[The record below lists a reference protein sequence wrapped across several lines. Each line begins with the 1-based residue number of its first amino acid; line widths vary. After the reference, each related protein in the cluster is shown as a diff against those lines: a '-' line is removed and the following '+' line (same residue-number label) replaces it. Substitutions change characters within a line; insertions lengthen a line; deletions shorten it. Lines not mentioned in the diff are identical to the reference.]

1 METMNTAIVTAAGSG
16 LRLGSPVKKQ
26 FLELGGIPILIRTLE
41 RFFASPLISSLI
53 ITAPEDDLV
62 YTEELIR
69 QYFDAELKPW
79 IVIAGGAERQDS
91 VFAALQLCPPDT
103 RLVFIHDAVRPFIT
117 LDLISDLANLA
128 HKHKAA
134 IPVARM
140 KHTVKTVEG
149 ELIGET
155 LPRDRLVQV
164 FTPQVFDL
172 RLIKAAYE
180 KAYEDGFVS
189 TDDSS
194 LVEYYGHAVH
204 YLFSSDLNLKITDA
218 ADLFFALQIIENNM
232 I

>member
-1 METMNTAIVTAAGSG
+1 MNTAIVTAAGSG
-16 LRLGSPVKKQ
+16 SRLGSAVKKQ

-41 RFFASPLISSLI
+41 RFFASPQISNLI
-53 ITAPEDDLV
+53 ITAPEAEQV

-69 QYFDAELKPW
+69 QYFDGESKPW

-117 LDLISDLANLA
+117 MDLIADLATLA
-128 HKHKAA
+128 LRHKAA
-134 IPVARM
+134 IPVARL
-140 KHTVKTVEG
+140 KHTIKTVEG
-149 ELIGET
+149 ELIGKT

-172 RLIKAAYE
+172 RLIKTAYE

-194 LVEYYGHAVH
+194 LVEHYGHAVH

-218 ADLFFALQIIENNM
+218 ADLFFATQIIDNNM

>member
-1 METMNTAIVTAAGSG
+1 MNTAIITAAGSG
-16 LRLGSPVKKQ
+16 LRLGSAIKKQ
-26 FLELGGIPILIRTLE
+26 YLELGGIPILIRTLE
-41 RFFASPLISSLI
+41 RFFASPRIANI
-53 ITAPEDDLV
+53 IVTAPEDGLSF
-62 YTEELIR
+62 TEELIR
-69 QYFDAELKPW
+69 QYFEDEIKPW

-91 VFAALQLCPPDT
+91 VFAALQHCPPGT
-103 RLVFIHDAVRPFIT
+103 QLVFIHDAVRPFVT
-117 LDLISDLANLA
+117 LDLIDDLADLA
-128 HKHKAA
+128 IQHKAV

-140 KHTVKTVEG
+140 KHTIKTIEG
-149 ELIGET
+149 ELIGKT

-164 FTPQVFDL
+164 FTPQVFEH

-194 LVEYYGHAVH
+194 LVEYLGHPVR

-218 ADLFFALQIIENNM
+218 TDLFYASQIIDNNM